1 MDILFLKM
9 QRNNIKLIDHKQSEM
24 DRIFNIRI
32 LIRSL
37 KLNKID
43 WKVYIIYTIS
53 IWLLTIFII
62 HWFVESNLKFI
73 WIYL

>member
-43 WKVYIIYTIS
+43 
-53 IWLLTIFII
+53 
-62 HWFVESNLKFI
+62 
-73 WIYL
+73 